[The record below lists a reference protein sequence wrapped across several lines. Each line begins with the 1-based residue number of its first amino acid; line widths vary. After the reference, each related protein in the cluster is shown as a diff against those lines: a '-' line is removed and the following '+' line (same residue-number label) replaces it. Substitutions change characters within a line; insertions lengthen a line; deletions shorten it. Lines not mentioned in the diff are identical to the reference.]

1 MDFTVEERFTMLNL
15 LPPTGNLLTMRIV
28 HDLRQALAFS
38 EKDLK
43 VMDIQQTGEQ
53 LRWKNGVGPKEIK
66 VGQKAK
72 SIVYGEL
79 EKLDKDEK
87 LNASHLLLCEKFEY
101 EG

>member
-1 MDFTVEERFTMLNL
+1 MDFTVEERFALLGL
-15 LPPTGNLLTMRIV
+15 LPPTGNLLTMKII

-43 VMDIQQTGEQ
+43 VMDIQQSDGRLQ
-53 LRWKNGVGPKEIK
+53 WKNGVGPKAVK

-72 SIVYGEL
+72 SIVYDEL

>member
-1 MDFTVEERFTMLNL
+1 MDFTVEERFCMLNL
-15 LPPTGNLLTMRIV
+15 LPPKGNLITMKIV

-38 EKDLK
+38 EEDLK
-43 VMDIQQTGEQ
+43 ALNFRQEGEQ
-53 LRWKNGVGPKEIK
+53 LRWDNGVGPKEVK

-72 SIVYGEL
+72 SIVYDEL

-87 LNASHLLLCEKFEY
+87 LNTSHLLLCEKFEY